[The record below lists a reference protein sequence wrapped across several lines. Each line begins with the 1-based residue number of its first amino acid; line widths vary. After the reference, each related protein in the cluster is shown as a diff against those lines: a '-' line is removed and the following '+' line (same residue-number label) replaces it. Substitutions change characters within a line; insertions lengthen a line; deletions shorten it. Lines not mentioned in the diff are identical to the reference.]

1 MRLYPA
7 LPSPLWDLRVC
18 RSGRNIGFTTWC
30 SAMALW
36 DPTKTGTGLLFRG
49 RSPVRDDKIVARQ
62 FSAGWAPARG
72 KSHRDGRTGRKNDF
86 FAKPSWLADYCAKKA
101 DITLPKSFAV
111 RAPDDYF
118 PSARM
123 EARNWVSCSLSPA
136 SCWRASLVV
145 ILPERSAS
153 DSFMTVFM
161 NSGE

>member
-1 MRLYPA
+1 MTRQKSHIFEFPSGKALIGLRNTARGWRASRLP
-7 LPSPLWDLRVC
+7 RV
-18 RSGRNIGFTTWC
+18 GTPVGNNPTPRN
-30 SAMALW
+30 
-36 DPTKTGTGLLFRG
+36 
-49 RSPVRDDKIVARQ
+49 SPVRDDKIVARQ